1 MKKREF
7 SGKAADALKLRAAQ
21 LDKRR
26 KLSLNHSEEMVAPA
40 NAQAQAAAEPAPK
53 AKAKAAASSASP
65 LRLQFFV
72 GVVAVV
78 IAVYSWW
85 CCCSMFCL

>member
-26 KLSLNHSEEMVAPA
+26 KLSLNHSEEMEPAPK
-40 NAQAQAAAEPAPK
+40 AQAKAEPAPK
-53 AKAKAAASSASP
+53 AQAKAAAEKSACSASCAKP
-65 LRLQFFV
+65 EK
-72 GVVAVV
+72 
-78 IAVYSWW
+78 SPHPKE
-85 CCCSMFCL
+85 

>member
-26 KLSLNHSEEMVAPA
+26 KLSLNHSEEMEPAPK
-40 NAQAQAAAEPAPK
+40 AQAKAAAEPAPK
-53 AKAKAAASSASP
+53 AQAKPAASSASGAKP
-65 LRLQFFV
+65 EK
-72 GVVAVV
+72 APHPNE
-78 IAVYSWW
+78 
-85 CCCSMFCL
+85 